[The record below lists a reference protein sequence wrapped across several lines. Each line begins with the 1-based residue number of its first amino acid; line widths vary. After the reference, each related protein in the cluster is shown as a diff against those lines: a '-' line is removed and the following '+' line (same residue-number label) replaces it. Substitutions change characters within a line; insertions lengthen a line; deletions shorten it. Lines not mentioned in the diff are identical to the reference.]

1 MCVYSVLRGLESL
14 ITKAIYS
21 APVRLI
27 IRYIWFHRIDVFQII
42 ILLIILM
49 VANMLTVSQQC
60 ALVDKIS
67 NGILGSIK
75 NSFAGGLKEI
85 VFPLSSLPL

>member
-1 MCVYSVLRGLESL
+1 
-14 ITKAIYS
+14 
-21 APVRLI
+21 
-27 IRYIWFHRIDVFQII
+27 
-42 ILLIILM
+42 M
-49 VANMLTVSQQC
+49 VTNMLTVSQQC

-85 VFPLSSLPL
+85 VFPPSSLPL